1 MHYGEREALP
11 ACSAN
16 PRMGTREGF
25 DVQRQ
30 LEAVVQ
36 DFRSSDPPMP
46 VVVLHSDD
54 DTGARSI
61 ATELCEVQK
70 SHGTRCAVPSAMA
83 GGRRPAQPDQG
94 AGPDDVRAEGLRNAI
109 RAVGELSD
117 PKKWNGV
124 GSRADRDRS
133 DYRRYAFPRTRFVVA
148 VDDAVKR
155 WAESAPAGEADRRA
169 SEKALLRALVDE
181 RRPRFSHWV
190 PRRTVSDMSHVF
202 PMVIMTIGAATLAAT
217 FADVSGLMAA
227 LCGTGLVALLLILN
241 FVPRSMPVF
250 QWLRRECRWFMT
262 TTFLRAAAAQSRPV
276 AASPLRPLRSRDA
289 VAARLYEVAQAMT
302 DSQEKDAFRLRL
314 HVLALLEDL
323 RDSHRRWSW
332 DLRGFK
338 RLRPPMMFLP
348 VADADNGGIELI
360 KAVSDIRSRRSELDP
375 LLVVA
380 AVPCDSIELLRR
392 GLPAERGAEAGTAGG
407 GGRARE
413 ADRTQLSDWHM
424 AWAVNLRVGQ
434 SPSHWGGLPWVVSIP
449 VPAKE
454 RQTPLDTGQCVKAS
468 TRRTV
473 ARVVWS
479 AQTLALSLA
488 LLAGGTVAYADVL
501 SDRHCSTTWLTA
513 NRDTHRKA
521 ASGDRTGECIGIAT
535 EGVRFSTWL
544 PGGDSEPADGK
555 GSRSGGAPWT
565 LSQLETRIAEQ
576 NETALG
582 AGRGK
587 YVTVV
592 YAGPLS
598 ADERRGYS
606 PVKGLEEL
614 GGVYLAQ
621 AVVNEASSVKLRVLV
636 ANGGVD
642 LRDQVEMAELI
653 AAYAERDP
661 TLVGVVGTGRDLDSS
676 EETTRTLRRA
686 GLPVVSGT
694 NSATYLPKQF
704 ANWFSLAAPDDWQ
717 TSQLGLIARQLR
729 RAAGERRPPAMV
741 VARDTKASD
750 DRYTEEQAHYGGEM
764 LDREDFA
771 LQDPLSYALSPGGDP
786 EFRGPAQK
794 ICESADVPSVIYFAG
809 RVEDVSPFM
818 EQLGTHSGCAGREMS
833 VITGDDLSK
842 AVFAPGNESVAPKVT
857 LYHAAL
863 AELRKA
869 ARDTEF
875 YNHAAEYLPGV
886 GDTVRHDSPAL
897 ASGQTALSYDATRA
911 LFDAASRDDTAQ
923 SRSSTWVNLRAVR
936 LHGMATGT
944 IDFRQAP
951 LYAGRKGHSIALM
964 EVRRRENGSSHSRVV
979 CSRVAGDARP
989 LTERECAIGK
999 GSAD

>member
-1 MHYGEREALP
+1 
-11 ACSAN
+11 
-16 PRMGTREGF
+16 MGTSQGF

-30 LEAVVQ
+30 VEAVVQ

-46 VVVLHSDD
+46 VVVLYSDD

-83 GGRRPAQPDQG
+83 GGRRRARPDEGVG
-94 AGPDDVRAEGLRNAI
+94 AADARAEGLRNAI
-109 RAVGELSD
+109 HAVGELSD

-155 WAESAPAGEADRRA
+155 WAESASAGEADRRA
-169 SEKALLRALVDE
+169 SEKALLRALVE
-181 RRPRFSHWV
+181 GRRPQFSHWV

-202 PMVIMTIGAATLAAT
+202 PMIITTVVAATLAAT
-217 FADVSGLMAA
+217 LADVSGLTAA

-262 TTFLRAAAAQSRPV
+262 TTFLRAAAARSRPV
-276 AASPLRPLRSRDA
+276 AVSPLRPFRSRDA

-323 RDSHRRWSW
+323 RDNHRRWSW

-338 RLRPPMMFLP
+338 RLRPPMLFLP

-380 AVPCDSIELLRR
+380 AVPDGSIDLLRR
-392 GLPAERGAEAGTAGG
+392 HLPADGGAGTAGD
-407 GGRARE
+407 GRAHE
-413 ADRTQLSDWHM
+413 AGPAELSDWHRE
-424 AWAVNLRVGQ
+424 WAADLRVGQ
-434 SPSHWGGLPWVVSIP
+434 SPSHWGGLPWVVRIP
-449 VPAKE
+449 VPDTE
-454 RQTPLDTGQCVKAS
+454 HQTPPGREQCVKAS

-488 LLAGGTVAYADVL
+488 LMAGGTAVYADAL

-513 NRDTHRKA
+513 NRDTRRKA
-521 ASGDRTGECIGIAT
+521 ASGGRAEECIGIAT
-535 EGVRFSTWL
+535 DGVRFSTWL
-544 PGGDSEPADGK
+544 PGGDSEPVGGEA
-555 GSRSGGAPWT
+555 SRSGGAPWS
-565 LSQLETRIAEQ
+565 LSQLETRIEEQ
-576 NETALG
+576 NEKALRE
-582 AGRGK
+582 GRGK

-621 AVVNEASSVKLRVLV
+621 AVVNKASSVKLRVLV

-642 LRDQVEMAELI
+642 LGDQVEMAELI

-676 EETTRTLRRA
+676 ARTTRILQRA

-694 NSATYLPKQF
+694 NSATYLPRQF
-704 ANWFSLAAPDDWQ
+704 ANWFGLAAPDEWQ

-729 RAAGERRPPAMV
+729 RAAEGRKPSAMV
-741 VARDTKASD
+741 VARDTEASD
-750 DRYTEEQAHYGGEM
+750 DRYTEEQARYGGEM

-771 LQDPLSYALSPGGDP
+771 VQEPLSYALSPGGDP
-786 EFRGPAQK
+786 EFRGPAGK

-818 EQLGTHSGCAGREMS
+818 EQLGTHAGCADRKMS

-842 AVFAPGNESVAPKVT
+842 AVFAPGSESVAPEVT

-863 AELRKA
+863 AELGKA
-869 ARDTEF
+869 ARGTEF

-886 GDTVRHDSPAL
+886 GDKVRYDSPAL
-897 ASGQTALSYDATRA
+897 ASGQTALSYDSTRA

-944 IDFRQAP
+944 IDFQQAP
-951 LYAGRKGHSIALM
+951 LYAGRTGHSIALM
-964 EVRRRENGSSHSRVV
+964 EVRRLEDGSSHSRVV
-979 CSRVAGDARP
+979 CSRVAGDTRP
-989 LTERECAIGK
+989 LTEKECAIGD
-999 GSAD
+999 GGAG

>member
-1 MHYGEREALP
+1 
-11 ACSAN
+11 
-16 PRMGTREGF
+16 MGTREGF

-30 LEAVVQ
+30 VEAVVQ

-83 GGRRPAQPDQG
+83 GGRRRTRPGEDP
-94 AGPDDVRAEGLRNAI
+94 GPDDVRAEGLRNAI

-133 DYRRYAFPRTRFVVA
+133 DYRRYVFPRTRFVVA
-148 VDDAVKR
+148 VDDAVRR
-155 WAESAPAGEADRRA
+155 WAESASAGEAGEGDRRA

-181 RRPRFSHWV
+181 RRPQFSHWV

-202 PMVIMTIGAATLAAT
+202 PMIITTVVAATLAAT
-217 FADVSGLMAA
+217 LADVSGITAA

-276 AASPLRPLRSRDA
+276 AASPLRPFRSRDG

-380 AVPCDSIELLRR
+380 AVPRDSVELLRR
-392 GLPAERGAEAGTAGG
+392 TLPAGGETGTAGG
-407 GGRARE
+407 GGRAQE

-454 RQTPLDTGQCVKAS
+454 RQTALDTGRCVKAS

-473 ARVVWS
+473 ARVAWS
-479 AQTLALSLA
+479 AQTLALSLV

-513 NRDTHRKA
+513 NRDTRRKA
-521 ASGDRTGECIGIAT
+521 ASDDRTTECIGIAT
-535 EGVRFSTWL
+535 EGVRFSRWL
-544 PGGDSEPADGK
+544 PGGDGEPADGEA
-555 GSRSGGAPWT
+555 SRPGGAPWT
-565 LSQLETRIAEQ
+565 LSQLETKIAEQ
-576 NETALG
+576 NERALG
-582 AGRGK
+582 AGPGT

-621 AVVNEASSVKLRVLV
+621 AVVNKASSVKLRVLV

-642 LRDQVEMAELI
+642 LGDQVEMAELI

-676 EETTRTLRRA
+676 ERTTRILQRA

-729 RAAGERRPPAMV
+729 RAAGGQRPPALV

-750 DRYTEEQAHYGGEM
+750 DRYTEEQARYGGEM

-771 LQDPLSYALSPGGDP
+771 LQDPLSYALGPGGDP
-786 EFRGPAQK
+786 EFRGPAGK
-794 ICESADVPSVIYFAG
+794 ICGSAAVPSVIYFAG
-809 RVEDVSPFM
+809 RVEDVGPFM

-911 LFDAASRDDTAQ
+911 LFDAASREDTAQ

-944 IDFRQAP
+944 IDFQQAP

-964 EVRRRENGSSHSRVV
+964 EVRRREDGSSHSRVV
-979 CSRVAGDARP
+979 CSRVAGDTRP
-989 LTERECAIGK
+989 LTERECAIGN
-999 GSAD
+999 GGGD